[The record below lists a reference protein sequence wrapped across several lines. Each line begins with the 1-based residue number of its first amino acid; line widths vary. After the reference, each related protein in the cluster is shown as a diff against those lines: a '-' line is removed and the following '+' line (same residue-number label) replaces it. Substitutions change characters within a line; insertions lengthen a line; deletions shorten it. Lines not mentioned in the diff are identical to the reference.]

1 MTFLTFLK
9 TDVYTYAKNLINNKK
24 ELHCLVSIG
33 HILDDSVY
41 FDGYRIYKINVGYVS
56 NGLQKKIAS
65 ETKTP
70 LL

>member
-1 MTFLTFLK
+1 MTFLTLLK

-24 ELHCLVSIG
+24 DLHCLFSIG

-41 FDGYRIYKINVGYVS
+41 FDGYVKLTLAMRQMVCK
-56 NGLQKKIAS
+56 KKIAS